1 MKEEKKYSR
10 KAIISFVL
18 IIICILWGS
27 SVFFVMLN
35 TYPMSKNDPYLKNFQ
50 EAYPEQYNRE
60 YLFSYD
66 TGESISNF
74 LESFFLYIPIICLV
88 SIVLGIMGIIEIKK
102 NKNLKGMWLAISSL
116 VLSISLGVIIV
127 LMGMFAAGLP

>member
-1 MKEEKKYSR
+1 MKEEKKYSKR
-10 KAIISFVL
+10 ILASFVL
-18 IIICILWGS
+18 IIFCVLWGS

-35 TYPMSKNDPYLKNFQ
+35 TYPRSENDPYLKNFQ
-50 EAYPEQYNRE
+50 KAYPEQYNRE

-74 LESFFLYIPIICLV
+74 LDSFFLYIPIICLV

-102 NKNLKGMWLAISSL
+102 NKNLKGMWLAIPSL
-116 VLSISLGVIIV
+116 VLSISLVVIII